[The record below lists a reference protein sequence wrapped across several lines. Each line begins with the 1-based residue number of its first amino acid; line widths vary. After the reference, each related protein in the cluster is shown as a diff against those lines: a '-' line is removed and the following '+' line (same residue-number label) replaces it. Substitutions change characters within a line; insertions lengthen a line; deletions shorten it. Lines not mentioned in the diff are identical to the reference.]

1 MGAAVLALAL
11 PLLVTPKAKTIPKV
25 AAITMITTTKAAV
38 DADRTMEPDTDKTVE
53 TDKRVLHQ

>member
-1 MGAAVLALAL
+1 MALAL
-11 PLLVTPKAKTIPKV
+11 PLLVTPKAKTIPNV